1 MKTGDIVLIPFS
13 ASDLAITKVRPAVV
27 IYETKDSYKDL
38 VVSVIS
44 SVAPKIIAANEILIK
59 PTNTNH
65 LRATS
70 IIKVD
75 IILTIKR
82 EDVILRLGKLG
93 ITDLNSF
100 KQKFH
105 TLIDT

>member
-13 ASDLAITKVRPAVV
+13 AADLADTKVRPAVV
-27 IYETKDSYKDL
+27 ICETKDTYKDL

-44 SVAPKIIAANEILIK
+44 SVVSKTIAANEILVK

-75 IILTIKR
+75 RILTIKR
-82 EDVILRLGKLG
+82 EEVILRLGKLG
-93 ITDLNSF
+93 ITDLTIF

-105 TLIDT
+105 TFIDK